1 MRNVLGVT
9 IAAAGAGLT
18 ALPFDRTIAA
28 VAAGLI
34 LLLGALLLII
44 DWDGR

>member
-1 MRNVLGVT
+1 MRNALGVL
-9 IAAAGAGLT
+9 IAAAGAGLV
-18 ALPFDRTIAA
+18 AWPFDRTVAA